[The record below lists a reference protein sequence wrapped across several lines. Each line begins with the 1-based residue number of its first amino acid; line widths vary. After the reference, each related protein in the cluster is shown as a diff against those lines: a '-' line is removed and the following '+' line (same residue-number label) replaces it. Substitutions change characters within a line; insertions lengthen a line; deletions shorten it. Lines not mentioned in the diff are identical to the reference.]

1 MRSAA
6 RARRTLLTAHIVASV
21 GWLGAVVVFLSL
33 ANAGVASS
41 DPLTVRSAYLAMES
55 IGWFVLVPFSL
66 ASFATGT
73 VQALTTKWGL
83 FQHYWVIAKLLIN
96 LLATVI
102 LLLYM
107 ESLGALADLAVEAE
121 GAASVPAD
129 LQSPSPVLHA
139 GAALVLLAIATAL
152 SVFKPAGLTRYGWR
166 NATAARST
174 VTPRT

>member
-1 MRSAA
+1 MRSGT
-6 RARRTLLTAHIVASV
+6 RARKTLLTAHIVASV
-21 GWLGAVVVFLSL
+21 GWLGAVAVFLAL
-33 ANAGVASS
+33 AIAGLASS

-55 IGWFVLVPFSL
+55 IGWFVLVPLSL
-66 ASFATGT
+66 ASLATGT

-107 ESLGALADLAVEAE
+107 DSLGALADLAVDAE

-139 GAALVLLAIATAL
+139 GAALILLAIATAL

-166 NATAARST
+166 KRYDST
-174 VTPRT
+174 VDVTPRS